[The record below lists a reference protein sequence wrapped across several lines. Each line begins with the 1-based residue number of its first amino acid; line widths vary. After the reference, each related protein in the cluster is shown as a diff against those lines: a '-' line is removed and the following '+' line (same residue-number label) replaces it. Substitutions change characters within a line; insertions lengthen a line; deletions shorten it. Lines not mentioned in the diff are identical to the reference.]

1 MLAPKARW
9 IIHETRK
16 PQTEA
21 LVNNLGISP
30 LLAGLLAAR
39 GLTDVAEAERFLNA
53 GLKHLED
60 PFLMDGMESAV
71 GRIQHAL
78 EQGQKIRI
86 YGDYDADGISS
97 TSLMIALMKKLQANF
112 DYYIPHRVREGYG
125 LNKAA
130 LDHAA
135 ANGIGL
141 LITVDTGISAYTEI
155 EYANSIGLDIIV
167 TDHHEP
173 PEVLPQAAA
182 ILNPKKPG
190 CPYPCKH
197 LAGVGVA
204 FKLAQALLGGCP
216 EELLEYVALGTI
228 ADLMPLTGENRAMV
242 KLGLSRLRS
251 TTNRGFLALME
262 ASGVKKEEVSSGHV
276 GFSLAPRINA
286 SGRLES
292 ADLAVRLLTTEDM
305 EEAQGLA
312 LHLDLLNKERQTI
325 VESITAEAVAQV
337 QADNKSGEA
346 VNRVLLTAEEGWN
359 VGVIGIVASKLLE
372 TYYRP
377 AFVFGI
383 DPETGIAKG
392 SARSIPGF
400 DLYKAL
406 TECSD
411 LLDHYGGH
419 QGAAGMSLEREKLPE
434 LKNRLLA
441 LADEWLQERDLIPV
455 MEADLRCG
463 LEEASLESIAQ
474 LEQLAPFGA
483 GNPSPKVILEKLIL
497 SDKKVMGKD
506 KQHLKLTLGPG
517 AAAAS
522 VKRNIEAIGF
532 GQGRLYD
539 WMAAGTK
546 VDVLGELSVN
556 EWNGS
561 RKPQLILRD
570 VRINEPQF
578 FDWRGMGHRMKK
590 ELQTVCSPTDDAF
603 PVREAAAGVLVFS
616 EEEAEE
622 LSEPLKQESSIW
634 QLTPAGQLLAIH
646 NPLSIK
652 FADVT
657 DLIVWSLPPHPV
669 RLEQALNQAYRAQR
683 IYAVWDGT
691 NNQGPILSTLPGR
704 EKFKQVYG
712 ALIKQNQE
720 VLEKESFQHYVARK
734 SGLPPSSIQ
743 FIMKVFEELSFVEL
757 DGTGYRCV
765 PSPPRRDL
773 SESPSYRTQL
783 EYKQAED
790 LFLYSSV
797 KELSQWILARLPVRP
812 N

>member
-16 PQTEA
+16 QHIEA
-21 LVNNLGISP
+21 LTSQLGISP
-30 LLAGLLAAR
+30 LLAGLLVAR
-39 GLTDVAEAERFLNA
+39 GLTDAQDAERFLNA
-53 GLKHLED
+53 GIAHLEN
-60 PFLMDGMESAV
+60 PFLMDGMELAV
-71 GRIQHAL
+71 QRIRQAL
-78 EQGQKIRI
+78 DRGQKIRI

-97 TSLMIALMKKLQANF
+97 TSLMIALMKRLEANF

-125 LNKAA
+125 LNRDA
-130 LDHAA
+130 LDHAVT
-135 ANGIGL
+135 NGVEL
-141 LITVDTGISAYTEI
+141 LITVDTGISAYPEI
-155 EYANSIGLDIIV
+155 EYANSIGLDTII

-173 PEVLPQAAA
+173 PEVLPPALA

-216 EELLEYVALGTI
+216 EELLEFVALGTI
-228 ADLMPLTGENRAMV
+228 ADLMPLTGENRPLV
-242 KLGLSRLRS
+242 KLGLERLRS
-251 TTNRGFLALME
+251 TANRGFLALMD

-292 ADLAVRLLTTEDM
+292 ADLAVRLLTTEDPD
-305 EEAQGLA
+305 EARELA
-312 LHLDLLNKERQTI
+312 LHLDILNKERQAI
-325 VESITAEAVAQV
+325 VETITTEAITQV
-337 QADNKSGEA
+337 QADKEA
-346 VNRVLLTAEEGWN
+346 EAGLARVLIAAEADWN

-383 DPETGIAKG
+383 DPQTGIAKG

-419 QGAAGMSLEREKLPE
+419 QGAAGMSLHREKLPE
-434 LKNRLLA
+434 LKSRLLS
-441 LADEWLQERDLIPV
+441 LANEWLQERDLIPV
-455 MEADLRCG
+455 VEADIVCG
-463 LEEASLESIAQ
+463 LEEATLESIAQ
-474 LEQLAPFGA
+474 LDRLAPFGA
-483 GNPSPKVILEKLIL
+483 GNPSPKVILEKLVL
-497 SDKKVMGKD
+497 ADKKLMGRD
-506 KQHLKLTLGPG
+506 KQHLKLTLGADP
-517 AAAAS
+517 AAAMP
-522 VKRNIEAIGF
+522 RNIEAIGF
-532 GQGRLYD
+532 GQSRLYD
-539 WMAAGTK
+539 WMASGAK
-546 VDVLGELSVN
+546 VDVLGELSIN

-570 VRINEPQF
+570 VRITEPQF
-578 FDWRGMGHRMKK
+578 FDWRGMGHRMIK
-590 ELQTVCSPTDDAF
+590 ELQTVCSPVEDA
-603 PVREAAAGVLVFS
+603 PPIRDAAAGVLVFS
-616 EEEAEE
+616 DQEAEE
-622 LSEPLKQESSIW
+622 LPDYLRQSSSIW
-634 QLTPAGQLLAIH
+634 QVTSAGQLLAIH
-646 NPLSIK
+646 NPASEE
-652 FADVT
+652 FAQVT
-657 DLIVWSLPPHPV
+657 DLIIWTLPPQPQ
-669 RLEQALNQAYRAQR
+669 RLEQALKQAHRTQR

-691 NNQGPILSTLPGR
+691 KNDGPIFSTLPGR

-712 ALIKQNQE
+712 AMVQQNKDA
-720 VLEKESFQHYVARK
+720 LEKDAFVHYVARK

-765 PSPPRRDL
+765 PSPPKREL
-773 SESPSYRTQL
+773 SESPSYRMQL
-783 EYKQAED
+783 EYKLAED

-797 KELSQWILARLPVRP
+797 KELSHWIISRLPVRL